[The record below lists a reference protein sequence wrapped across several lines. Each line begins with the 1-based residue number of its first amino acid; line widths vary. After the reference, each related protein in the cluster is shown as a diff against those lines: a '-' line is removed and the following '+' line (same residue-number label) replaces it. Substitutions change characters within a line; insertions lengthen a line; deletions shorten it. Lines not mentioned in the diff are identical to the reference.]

1 MSQTS
6 SLAFQG
12 THFDA
17 IDRNGQPWLRL
28 PQIGAALGYARPHKI
43 QQVFERNTAEFT
55 SGMTAVIKLP
65 TAGGV
70 QDVRIFS
77 LRGAHLL
84 GMFARTAKAAEFR
97 RWVLDILERE
107 ANVAQPHTITAAQ
120 QQHLK
125 ELVDLVA
132 ESGRQT
138 HGETWARLHRKF
150 GIPRYVELPAARFD
164 EACQYL
170 KGKLDEPSIAA
181 LVQKHLPQAVPA
193 PTLQGRRWLVSVGR
207 SGRETAMPVPEE
219 AVLLAVDEI
228 AAWLGEP
235 GVLLHSGQLAA
246 IACACIQRMAQRL
259 PAAPGSR
266 AAAPAFPSL
275 V

>member
-1 MSQTS
+1 MTASA
-6 SLAFQG
+6 LAFHG
-12 THFDA
+12 TTFDI
-17 IDRNGQPWLRL
+17 IDRNGHAWLRL
-28 PQIGAALGYARPHKI
+28 PQIGVALGFKNPYHAQK
-43 QQVFERNTAEFT
+43 VFDRNAAEFT
-55 SGMTAVIKLP
+55 ASMTAIVKLP
-65 TAGGV
+65 TAGGE

-97 RWVLDILERE
+97 RWVLDILD
-107 ANVAQPHTITAAQ
+107 AAAQPHTITAAQ
-120 QQHLK
+120 QQHLQ
-125 ELVDLVA
+125 ELVALVA

-150 GIPRYVELPAARFD
+150 GIPRYVELPAARFE

-170 KGKLDEPSIAA
+170 KGKLDAPSIAA

-193 PTLQGRRWLVSVGR
+193 PTLQGRRWLVSVDR

>member
-1 MSQTS
+1 MSNIQTFAVGEVFIRQHNGLFSLNDLHKAAGGAAKHQPALFMRLEQTQALSAEIAS
-6 SLAFQG
+6 STDSQGLAFQTVVGKGKAQG
-12 THFDA
+12 TYACRELVIAYAAWISPAFHLKVIRVFLDA
-17 IDRNGQPWLRL
+17 
-28 PQIGAALGYARPHKI
+28 A
-43 QQVFERNTAEFT
+43 
-55 SGMTAVIKLP
+55 
-65 TAGGV
+65 
-70 QDVRIFS
+70 
-77 LRGAHLL
+77 
-84 GMFARTAKAAEFR
+84 
-97 RWVLDILERE
+97 
-107 ANVAQPHTITAAQ
+107 AQPHTITAAQ

-125 ELVDLVA
+125 ELVALVA

-150 GIPRYVELPAARFD
+150 GVPRYVELPAARFE

-170 KGKLDEPSIAA
+170 KGKLDAPSIAA

-193 PTLQGRRWLVSVGR
+193 PTLQGRRWLVSVDR